1 MNSFRIE
8 IVNHVN
14 CPFKERTFPLFFS
27 KFIFY
32 LNLSESRNLM
42 DQSNRSEILRKY
54 ITKEFVDSFS
64 ELSKKEKSEKLD
76 EMCELIKRD
85 NSGVAMD
92 RQFLSKRIYD
102 FKKRYNMPKISVLYV
117 EQKNVTN
124 ELGTKVVYERNRDAE
139 EISEKFRGMI
149 VHNGNNV
156 LSEEEKNE
164 FVNLSKMKGKS
175 KGTKLREL
183 LVKNKFDLKTSEIV
197 STVNVSKQT
206 LSMHRRKVFKEMN
219 ESFFIKEGSKVILE
233 LGNSGGTCCTRNCL
247 KAVFENKNFL
257 NAHVSPYFSL
267 TSVKEKRIFIHS
279 FIRKFRTFFLHDRR
293 FRGCNPCL
301 TFLSKIF
308 EVSNPTAS
316 NIMRF
321 GDELATESEISV
333 KFTHG
338 NAGRISSRRTE
349 ETVETCVT
357 SYINSL
363 QCSSQEKVRY
373 GPAGVTSFDK
383 LFHKFCI
390 YYPQCEGKLKAS
402 TFAKLVN

>member
-156 LSEEEKNE
+156 LSEEEK
-164 FVNLSKMKGKS
+164 
-175 KGTKLREL
+175 
-183 LVKNKFDLKTSEIV
+183 
-197 STVNVSKQT
+197 
-206 LSMHRRKVFKEMN
+206 KEMD
-219 ESFFIKEGSKVILE
+219 KV
-233 LGNSGGTCCTRNCL
+233 
-247 KAVFENKNFL
+247 
-257 NAHVSPYFSL
+257 L
-267 TSVKEKRIFIHS
+267 TKKGA
-279 FIRKFRTFFLHDRR
+279 L
-293 FRGCNPCL
+293 
-301 TFLSKIF
+301 
-308 EVSNPTAS
+308 
-316 NIMRF
+316 
-321 GDELATESEISV
+321 
-333 KFTHG
+333 
-338 NAGRISSRRTE
+338 
-349 ETVETCVT
+349 
-357 SYINSL
+357 
-363 QCSSQEKVRY
+363 
-373 GPAGVTSFDK
+373 
-383 LFHKFCI
+383 
-390 YYPQCEGKLKAS
+390 
-402 TFAKLVN
+402 